1 MFAEIC
7 SIYQYQRDFKKEII
21 MSSSIDF
28 KKMQDFLDKVKSSTN
43 SSGWKSR
50 KLWITIAT
58 VTALLFLFKATLTL
72 VLWQVT
78 VLIGLYIVTQA
89 AVDVAATIAKAR
101 VKVVLIE
108 SLSKDGLTSEEV
120 DLIEKSNE

>member
-1 MFAEIC
+1 
-7 SIYQYQRDFKKEII
+7 
-21 MSSSIDF
+21 MSNSIDF
-28 KKMQDFLDKVKSSTN
+28 TKMQDFFDKVKSSSN

-58 VTALLFLFKATLTL
+58 VAALLFLFKATLTL

-89 AVDVAATIAKAR
+89 AVDIASTIAKAK

-108 SLSKDGLTSEEV
+108 KLSKDGLTPEEV
-120 DLIEKSNE
+120 SIIEKSNE